1 MVNEITAELGL
12 TSEQSTKVRH
22 IISQNVNVLQ
32 MLRIVS
38 QHEMM
43 KTDDGISY
51 IELCKEEVIRGL
63 LEHLTPH
70 VYIDTTATDLG
81 MEIRAKIKVIT

>member
-12 TSEQSTKVRH
+12 TSEQSTRVRY

-43 KTDDGISY
+43 KTYDRISY
-51 IELCKEEVIRGL
+51 IKLCVIREL

-70 VYIDTTATDLG
+70 VYIDTTTTDLG